1 MTAFSTPCSKRT
13 ESAWIWRAWWTLV
26 LWVVVICASAQGIH
40 VTLAEIVLGEDEY
53 YSLNADFD
61 VVLGTAVESALNRG
75 VPLTFVIEAQVK
87 RPRWYWFD
95 ETAAQTRSQYRLSYN
110 ALTQQYRVTVGNLFQ
125 NFGTLAEALQ
135 LLSRVRNRPI
145 AARDALAKGETYRA
159 AVRFRLDTTQL
170 PKPFQVT
177 ALASREWSLDS
188 DWYRWSFTP

>member
-1 MTAFSTPCSKRT
+1 MLLGLA
-13 ESAWIWRAWWTLV
+13 
-26 LWVVVICASAQGIH
+26 VVCASAQGVQ
-40 VTLAEIVLGEDEY
+40 VTSAEIVPSEDEY
-53 YSLNADFD
+53 YLNAEFD
-61 VVLGTAVESALNRG
+61 VVLGAAVESALNRG
-75 VPLTFVIEAQVK
+75 VPLAFVVEAQVT

-95 ETAAQTRSQYRLSYN
+95 QTAAETRSQYRLSYN
-110 ALTQQYRVTVGNLFQ
+110 ALTQQYRVAVGNLFQ

-188 DWYRWSFTP
+188 DWHRWSFTP